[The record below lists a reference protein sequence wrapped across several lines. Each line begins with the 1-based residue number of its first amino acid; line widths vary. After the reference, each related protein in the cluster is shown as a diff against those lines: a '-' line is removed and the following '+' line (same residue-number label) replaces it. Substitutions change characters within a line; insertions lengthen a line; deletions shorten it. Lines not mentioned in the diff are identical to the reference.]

1 MANSAAAC
9 GFQILFRIES
19 KMFYSLPKVLG
30 DSRYFLDSLK
40 NTALQSVGGR
50 LVRGGIKIN
59 CFRTDPNLQIIKPS
73 NKSIRISWL
82 EMLGIARF

>member
-19 KMFYSLPKVLG
+19 KMFYSLPKVFGRFEVLFG
-30 DSRYFLDSLK
+30 LLE